1 MSIRLVTG
9 LATVYLLLVL
19 QACAMA
25 PRGPSSMEVAA
36 TGAIPSAE
44 PALDHYIAWV
54 PQDTAQTATVAR
66 ALTHTVLGSARKH
79 AGDSLCDGTWIG
91 NNSVTN
97 VIGPLRAWAPTSSG
111 GYPAWYYRISHKPGL
126 KGCTTSTNA
135 QVYQAMAAEL
145 PEWLRVQTA
154 YVNSAKKQG
163 QLQTVTLLDVNP

>member
-1 MSIRLVTG
+1 MSTRLLLKLV
-9 LATVYLLLVL
+9 TVYLLLVL

-25 PRGPSSMEVAA
+25 PRGPSSLEVA
-36 TGAIPSAE
+36 TTIAIPLAE

-54 PQDTAQTATVAR
+54 PRDEAQTATVAR
-66 ALTHTVLGSARKH
+66 ALTHTALGSARKQ

-97 VIGPLRAWAPTSSG
+97 VIGPLQAWAPTADG

-126 KGCTTSTNA
+126 KGCTASTNA
-135 QVYQAMAAEL
+135 QVYQVMASNL

-154 YVNSAKKQG
+154 YANTAQQG
-163 QLQTVTLLDVNP
+163 QLQTVTLLEATP